1 MKDQGNTRLRE
12 SIMVLALLKKEFAV
26 EAKRLNDVLS
36 IVFFDV
42 ILTFIFSSAYAI
54 GTGSDGMPVE
64 VYAVQTWLIAF
75 FTVLFVVSRQFPS
88 EKDAGTLNGLLVAPV
103 SPFAIFLCKIVV
115 SFVIIGLIETVQVI
129 LSLFISRPEITLLS
143 FSTVSIFVLG
153 GFALPILDL
162 AIAGTLIS
170 AFSIYARHK
179 SFLLPVL
186 LFPVF
191 IPVVSPILSSFIVF
205 LNGAPA
211 DAVVY
216 NFLFIAAHAILM
228 LSITALAGKEILV
241 E

>member
-1 MKDQGNTRLRE
+1 
-12 SIMVLALLKKEFAV
+12 MVLALLKKEFAV
-26 EAKRLNDVLS
+26 EARRLNDVLS

-54 GTGSDGMPVE
+54 GTGSDGMPLE
-64 VYAVQTWLIAF
+64 VYAVQTWLIAY
-75 FTVLFVVSRQFPS
+75 FTVLYVVSRQFPT
-88 EKDAGTLNGLLVAPV
+88 EKDSGTLNGLLVAPV
-103 SPFAIFLCKIVV
+103 SPFAIFFCKIIV

-129 LSLFISRPEITLLS
+129 LSILISRPDVPLFS
-143 FSTVSIFVLG
+143 FSTLYILVLG

-170 AFSIYARHK
+170 AFSMYARHK

-186 LFPVF
+186 LFPVL

-205 LNGAPA
+205 LNGTLV
-211 DAVVY
+211 DAVAY
-216 NFLFIAAHAILM
+216 NILFVAAHAILM
-228 LSITALAGKEILV
+228 LSITALVGKEVLV